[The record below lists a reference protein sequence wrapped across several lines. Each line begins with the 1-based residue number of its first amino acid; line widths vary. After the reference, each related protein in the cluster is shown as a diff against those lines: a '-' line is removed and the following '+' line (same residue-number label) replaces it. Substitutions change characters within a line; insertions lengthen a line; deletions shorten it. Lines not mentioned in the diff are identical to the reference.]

1 MLVVEE
7 VVFQLLELPVVLQ
20 VLVDLVVEE
29 LAQHQVEQMELLTL
43 EVVVVDQTDL
53 IMVVLVV
60 QVLLLLDTQYRRL
73 LWHIT
78 QKF

>member
-20 VLVDLVVEE
+20 VLVDLEEEQMVLTIQQIMDLPIPEVAVVE
-29 LAQHQVEQMELLTL
+29 LTGQLL
-43 EVVVVDQTDL
+43 
-53 IMVVLVV
+53 VVLVV

-78 QKF
+78 QK